1 MRDLGRH
8 LGRHQ
13 PTRIDP
19 EGEKRVAWRDHS
31 ILVIAER
38 DRRLSWPEGELVR
51 QLGLK
56 LYGRRPGDG
65 R

>member
-1 MRDLGRH
+1 MRELHSH

-19 EGEKRVAWRDHS
+19 EAEKRVGWCEHG
-31 ILVIAER
+31 ILVLAE
-38 DRRLSWPEGELVR
+38 DDLRLTWPEREMVR